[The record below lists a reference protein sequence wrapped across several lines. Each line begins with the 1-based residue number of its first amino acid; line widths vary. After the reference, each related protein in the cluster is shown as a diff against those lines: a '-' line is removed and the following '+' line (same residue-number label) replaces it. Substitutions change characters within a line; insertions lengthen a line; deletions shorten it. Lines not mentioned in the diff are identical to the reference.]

1 MNQPK
6 KIENLFDLLNLIINR
21 KLEFFFTSI
30 FIFFIIFSLN
40 FFQKN
45 NIIQENFEISIF
57 GDDFEN
63 QVFEFELFES
73 EDKNQKFFNF
83 NKFTNDKEKF
93 LEIEK
98 LEKDLNI
105 QTDIYTQKKY
115 SIYEILNQNMGL
127 QIFDL
132 LFENNSILKLDI
144 IESNNLFIEKF
155 FISLEN
161 SITEEKLSEELKE
174 YINNFHNSYIQQ
186 IIRRKYENYHKFQN
200 YLTYNFSKFKTDLI
214 SKMRDYTSIL
224 ITQEGVLI
232 EKIKDKDNLFTEP
245 EKNKLI
251 LKLQDIQKTISD
263 HKLTFLEMED
273 NDFCLMIKQYFEAE
287 RPIDKIEYINNRT
300 KCNNFKVRLNIVQKL
315 KDEVI
320 DLQTENFVRDDFN
333 VFVKRIKNQNINIF
347 NIISYLVISIFIS
360 ILFVLLKE
368 LFKFIR
374 PL

>member
-315 KDEVI
+315 KDEII